1 MVSRDVSIY
10 RADAVRDARPE
21 PIYTV
26 SVDEKPG
33 VQAIGLTA
41 PALPSVPGRH
51 ATVGR
56 DYEYVRHG
64 KDRMRVLEN
73 GSHFPATHTRRL

>member
-1 MVSRDVSIY
+1 MVYRDVSTY
-10 RADAVRDARPE
+10 CGDAVHDARLS

-41 PALPSVPGRH
+41 PDLPPVPGK
-51 ATVGR
+51 APTVGR
-56 DYEYVRHG
+56 DRKSTRLNSSHG
-64 KDRMRVLEN
+64 
-73 GSHFPATHTRRL
+73 